1 MSIVYIEVRFFAHAT
16 EDPDKAIKAAQNI
29 LPANFVDNI
38 TFEMHSLQGHY
49 GNPILLFETRIKKEE
64 VTMAFAKDFLSH
76 LEESYKTIHDKPGLP
91 IENGNVY
98 IRLDKQA
105 AFEGELERCNADP
118 IRLRIRFKKAKAKD
132 IVKTYHELGKQ
143 YERIR

>member
-1 MSIVYIEVRFFAHAT
+1 MSIAYIEVRFFAHAT

-29 LPANFVDNI
+29 LPTKYVNNI
-38 TFEMHSLQGHY
+38 AFEMHRLEGHY
-49 GNPILLFETRIKKEE
+49 GNPILLFETRLKKKE

-76 LEESYKTIHDKPGLP
+76 LEESYKTTHNELGLP

-105 AFEGELERCNADP
+105 AFEGELKRCNADP
-118 IRLRIRFKKAKAKD
+118 IRIHIRFRKAKAKN
-132 IVKTYHELGKQ
+132 IVKTHPERGKAA
-143 YERIR
+143 